1 MCIWKEPRGSSYV
14 QRTGWGIL
22 DKWPDPKESYRTSG
36 GFDALQQAPGER
48 AWLSAGSGVIRYPLR
63 KALLSGFKRTGWQ
76 QLGVMLVACFSKRV
90 VLGWTEKWVG
100 LGG

>member
-1 MCIWKEPRGSSYV
+1 MKAMCIWKEPRGSSYV

-48 AWLSAGSGVIRYPLR
+48 AWLSAGSGVIRFPLR
-63 KALLSGFKRTGWQ
+63 KALLSGLEEDRLAATGSHAGGLLFQ
-76 QLGVMLVACFSKRV
+76 EGGAGVD
-90 VLGWTEKWVG
+90 
-100 LGG
+100 